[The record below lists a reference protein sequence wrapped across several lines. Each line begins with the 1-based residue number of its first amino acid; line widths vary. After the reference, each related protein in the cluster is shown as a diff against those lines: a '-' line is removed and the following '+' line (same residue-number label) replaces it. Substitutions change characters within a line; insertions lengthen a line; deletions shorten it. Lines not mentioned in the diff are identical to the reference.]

1 MVGLILFVQFFPN
14 ALGQRCFE
22 LGEFFND
29 AKNIGQVLLAFAS
42 RLTNSFPVI
51 VFVPYIP

>member
-29 AKNIGQVLLAFAS
+29 AEDVGQILLPLAS
-42 RLTNSFPVI
+42 RLTNSLRVI
-51 VFVPYIP
+51 AFVPYIP